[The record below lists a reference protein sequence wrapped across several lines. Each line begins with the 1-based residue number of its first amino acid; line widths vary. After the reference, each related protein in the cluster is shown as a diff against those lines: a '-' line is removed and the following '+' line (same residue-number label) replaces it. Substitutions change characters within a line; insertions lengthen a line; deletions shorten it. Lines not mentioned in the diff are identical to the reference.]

1 MGSSLFP
8 NYTLEKKPYLELK
21 YWKIFKGTNKATGET
36 ISAFIFEKKL
46 LDKKSEKEK
55 ENILLCLRKEPE
67 TLIRGKN
74 KHKNFLTVI
83 ESLKEDNYSMGFI
96 TEYINY
102 NLISWINN
110 YHPSKLEIKYIIYQ
124 LLSVIIF
131 IHTEYHISHNN
142 LNPDNIFITEKNF
155 IKITGFMFNTSLIKE
170 TNNNNNSNNSIFSK
184 NIVEAYFDLKYI
196 SPDLIIN
203 NEINNNSDNFIIGLI
218 AYYLLGQKNNNT
230 DLLVLNDNTYDSYK
244 NTYKNMNIERKI
256 NNLNNDELD
265 RDFLK
270 NLLQN
275 NSEKRKNLAQLQNSK
290 FFLDSEDNNKLIPLC
305 LLSKMESAE
314 IAKNYDLLKILP
326 NILNLFSKN
335 ELEFLVLPNLL
346 YYLKIESLIN
356 PIVPALFTLSEKNSK
371 DINFAEKIW
380 PAFKTL
386 FNMKKI
392 PAATLFFTLK
402 KISFLINNL
411 DKAEFNQYC
420 IPLICKALDCGVL
433 KIQEVILEE
442 LPNTLKNIDKNEFQ
456 NKIYNRLTKIFIQT
470 KNKKLRKKI
479 MNFFICLSDYFDSY
493 FINNNFLD
501 DIEKIIKSETT
512 LNICKNAFI
521 LYEKIKLKV
530 NDKSVRS
537 KIIPSLLLMMCNGE
551 ISEELFSQG
560 ENIINSYIEKIKEKR
575 KAQFVQDIESDSD
588 EKNNKNNN
596 ENSNNSNNSEKQKV
610 SKNNNNANNNVNNN
624 INNINNI
631 ISSPLSVTRTKSTL
645 SGNISLFEI
654 NSSEDSNFGLDEK
667 NKNKKDKNEKG
678 KKEKNNKKANNNFN
692 NNNNLFDNLLND
704 NNEDNYNKNG
714 DSSFD
719 STSLGKNKNKNE
731 INLSIK
737 KEFLSSLE
745 LKKIEK
751 KKKLENNNTEKKL
764 SSFNENKKNKW
775 EEIESDD
782 ENTDELGRYIVPK
795 KSKEEKK
802 EKNNNS
808 GKKELKKSD
817 KKKKWDED
825 EEDEE
830 ENIIDENL
838 IFIKKEVKSD
848 LIKNN
853 LSLSNLEKDINDIEE
868 NKQKK
873 FEELLILNIEEE
885 DNTNNINPININEKN
900 NKKEINLDNK
910 GVEIDKEKE
919 KEKER
924 DNLDKDKEKNKEG
937 SNKKKVLKKKKK
949 HKKKEKVEKTE
960 NENIEE
966 KKDDTEIKKNI
977 DKDKKEIGKE
987 KEKEEGKKVED
998 KKEKNNTEGQISS
1011 TKMRLNKRAAN
1022 IDLDNL
1028 LADDD

>member
-21 YWKIFKGTNKATGET
+21 YWKIFKGANKATGET

-67 TLIRGKN
+67 TLIRGNN
-74 KHKNFLTVI
+74 KHKNFLTVR
-83 ESLKEDNYSMGFI
+83 ENLKEDNNSMGFI

-124 LLSVIIF
+124 ILSVIIF
-131 IHTEYHISHNN
+131 IHSEYHISHNN

-155 IKITGFMFNTSLIKE
+155 IKLTGFMFNTSLIKD
-170 TNNNNNSNNSIFSK
+170 TNSNNNNSNNLLFSK

-218 AYYLLGQKNNNT
+218 TYYLLGQKNNNI
-230 DLLVLNDNTYDSYK
+230 DLFILNDNTYDSYK

-256 NNLNNDELD
+256 NNLNNDQLD
-265 RDFLK
+265 KDFLK

-275 NSEKRKNLAQLQNSK
+275 NSEKRKALSQLQNSK
-290 FFLDSEDNNKLIPLC
+290 FFIDSEDNNKLIPLC
-305 LLSKMESAE
+305 LLSKMESTE
-314 IAKNYDLLKILP
+314 IVKNYDLLKLLP
-326 NILNLFSKN
+326 NVLNLYSKD
-335 ELEFLVLPNLL
+335 ECEFLVLPNLL

-356 PIVPALFTLSEKNSK
+356 PIVPAIFILSEKYSK
-371 DINFAEKIW
+371 EINFEEKIW
-380 PAFKTL
+380 PTFKTL

-402 KISFLINNL
+402 KLPFLINNL
-411 DKAEFNQYC
+411 DKLEFNKYC
-420 IPLICKALDCGVL
+420 IPLMCKALDCGVL

-442 LPNTLKNIDKNEFQ
+442 MPNILKNIDKNEFQ

-512 LNICKNAFI
+512 LNICKNALI

-551 ISEELFSQG
+551 ISEELFTQG
-560 ENIINSYIEKIKEKR
+560 ENIINSYIQKIKEKR
-575 KAQFVQDIESDSD
+575 KEQFVQDIESDSD
-588 EKNNKNNN
+588 EKNNKNNDD
-596 ENSNNSNNSEKQKV
+596 NSNNSNNNEKQKI
-610 SKNNNNANNNVNNN
+610 SKNNNN

-631 ISSPLSVTRTKSTL
+631 VSSPLSVTRTKSTL
-645 SGNISLFEI
+645 SGNISLFEC
-654 NSSEDSNFGLDEK
+654 NSSEDSNFALDDK
-667 NKNKKDKNEKG
+667 NKIKNNKNEKG
-678 KKEKNNKKANNNFN
+678 KKEKNIKINNNF

-704 NNEDNYNKNG
+704 NNEENYNKNG

-719 STSLGKNKNKNE
+719 STSIGKNKNKNE
-731 INLSIK
+731 INISIK

-751 KKKLENNNTEKKL
+751 KKKLENSNTKKKL
-764 SSFNENKKNKW
+764 SSFNEKKTNKW

-782 ENTDELGRYIVPK
+782 ENTDELGRYILPK
-795 KSKEEKK
+795 KNKEEKKEKK

-825 EEDEE
+825 DEDEE
-830 ENIIDENL
+830 ENIIDANL
-838 IFIKKEVKSD
+838 GFIKNETQND
-848 LIKNN
+848 LIKKN
-853 LSLSNLEKDINDIEE
+853 LSLPNSGKDINEIET
-868 NKQKK
+868 NKEKK
-873 FEELLILNIEEE
+873 LEELLILNIEEE
-885 DNTNNINPININEKN
+885 DNINNDINPINKNSKNNEKN
-900 NKKEINLDNK
+900 SKNEII
-910 GVEIDKEKE
+910 IDKGAEKDIE
-919 KEKER
+919 K
-924 DNLDKDKEKNKEG
+924 NILDKDKKKNKEG
-937 SNKKKVLKKKKK
+937 SNKKKGLKKKKK
-949 HKKKEKVEKTE
+949 HKKKEKNEKKDTE
-960 NENIEE
+960 TIEE
-966 KKDDTEIKKNI
+966 KKDYTKIKKNI
-977 DKDKKEIGKE
+977 DEEKNETGKE
-987 KEKEEGKKVED
+987 KEEKVED
-998 KKEKNNTEGQISS
+998 KKEKNTVQSQISS
-1011 TKMRLNKRAAN
+1011 TKMRLNQRAAN
-1022 IDLDNL
+1022 IDLENL